1 MLKYDNEEIDLCDL
15 INLFRRKLVIVLIIT
30 ILCSACGYF
39 ISKFF
44 LVPEYQAGATMIVN
58 NRQVADPNLT
68 SGDLSASASLVNT
81 YAVIIR
87 SYTVLEQVI
96 EDLDL
101 DVSYESLSKAIKV
114 SSVDGTQIMEVSMR
128 HTDPKYAVAIIDKI
142 TEVAPD
148 ILVDKIKAGSC
159 EVISRARYSPDPVS
173 PNTARNTVIFG
184 FIGFCAC
191 FAVIF
196 LRAVLNN
203 TFTTKEDIENVLEI
217 PVLSVIPFVHEHER
231 KDQKQYE
238 KKRN

>member
-39 ISKFF
+39 ISKLL
-44 LVPEYQAGATMIVN
+44 LVPEYRASATMIVN
-58 NRQVADPNLT
+58 NRQVADNNLT
-68 SGDLSASASLVNT
+68 SGDLSASASLVKT
-81 YAVIIR
+81 YAVIIT
-87 SYTVLEQVI
+87 SYTVLDQVI
-96 EDLDL
+96 EDLDF
-101 DVSYESLSKAIKV
+101 DVSYEDLSKAIKV
-114 SSVDGTQIMEVSMR
+114 SSVDGTQVMEVSMK
-128 HTDPKYAVAIIDKI
+128 HADPEYAVAIIDKI
-142 TEVAPD
+142 TEIAPD

-159 EVISRARYSPDPVS
+159 EVISKARYSPDPVS
-173 PNTARNTVIFG
+173 PHTARNTVIFG
-184 FIGFCAC
+184 FIGFFAC